1 MAALR
6 GGWRALAGLL
16 LASAVV
22 SALGGIVTATSVKT
36 WYQTLVKPAF
46 TPPNAVFAP
55 VWTALFL
62 TMAVAAW
69 LAWRRG
75 AALLPHWVQLTLNLG
90 WSVLFFGLRR
100 PDLALLDLA
109 ALWLAI
115 LWAMIV
121 FWRATAVAG
130 ALMLPY
136 LAWVSFAAALNL
148 EVWRLN

>member
-1 MAALR
+1 MVEPR

-22 SALGGIVTATSVKT
+22 SALGGVVTATSVKT
-36 WYQTLVKPAF
+36 WYQALAKPGF
-46 TPPNAVFAP
+46 TPPDAAFAP

-62 TMAVAAW
+62 AMAVAAW

-75 AALLPHWVQLTLNLG
+75 AALLPHWAHLVLNLG

-100 PDLALLDLA
+100 PDLALIGLA

-115 LWAMIV
+115 LWTTIV

-136 LAWVSFAAALNL
+136 LAWVSFAAALNI